1 MTMPNILPEMDDRA
15 ISPIIGVVIVLA
27 VVVGVGAIAGA
38 AFLQTG
44 ASITSS
50 QAPQISADSSTSGFS
65 VESNYTITIQSG
77 QSLNAEQLEVRTDS
91 RDEPIPVTDLTNK
104 DELSSGDEITISA
117 LEDHFDTDG
126 DTIRLV
132 WTDDSLTGGSS
143 QVIYEDTI
151 GSDDIAAAQGD
162 IASDNEDIGDTTS
175 PCGDLI
181 LTDEN
186 A

>member
-1 MTMPNILPEMDDRA
+1 MSMPHILPEMDDRA

-44 ASITSS
+44 GSITGD
-50 QAPQISADSSTSGFS
+50 QAPQVSVDSSVSGFS

-77 QSLNAEQLEVRTDS
+77 ETLSADQLEVQTDS
-91 RDEPIPVTDLTNK
+91 RDDPIPVTELTNQE
-104 DELSSGDEITISA
+104 ELSSGDEITISA

-132 WTDDSLTGGSS
+132 WTTESLTGGSS

-162 IASDNEDIGDTTS
+162 IAEDNKNIGDTTS